1 MATERRATDSHV
13 APSVL
18 KSADFVRIVTRA
30 DGDGLAAAGLLA
42 RELSRRETPF
52 QVTIGKTVADRTARV
67 QGGTA
72 TDDQSVTVAI
82 GALEPTADGTS
93 ESASDAPAGTR
104 TISLERTD
112 RPATLETAEL
122 LGDLGSQ
129 PDLQLTLAGTT
140 AAGIEP
146 GAGETEWLLE
156 RALEE
161 DLLERRPGVAVP
173 TTDPV
178 DGLAH
183 SMACLAPW
191 SGDVDAT
198 EAALES
204 VPTALENPADLSVDD
219 HRTIGSLVALD
230 AVGHDEAVDAAGT
243 AIGRFLRPYTLPDGP
258 FATLGGFAEVL
269 EATAQVEPGTGIALA
284 MGHSAREPA
293 LESWRACGRQVHD
306 AIDSATTSRYGGL
319 FALDCADHASTGQ
332 PMPVR
337 SIARLVAAYRSP
349 EPAVLAVGPHSAALT
364 IRESRP
370 LEGTV
375 DAVATQL
382 NTGTQYDHGRQWCS
396 FRFDDGID
404 TERVID
410 TVRDQL

>member
-1 MATERRATDSHV
+1 MATERRATDSH
-13 APSVL
+13 AAASVL
-18 KSADFVRIVTRA
+18 ESADFVRIVTRA

-52 QVTIGKTVADRTARV
+52 QVTVGTTVADRTARV

-82 GALEPTADGTS
+82 GALESTGDAGSGP
-93 ESASDAPAGTR
+93 ASDARAGAR

-122 LGDLGSQ
+122 LGDLGSE

-146 GAGETEWLLE
+146 GAGGTEWLLE

-161 DLLERRPGVAVP
+161 DVLERRPGVAVP
-173 TTDPV
+173 TTDPI

-183 SMACLAPW
+183 STACLAPW
-191 SGDVDAT
+191 SGDLDAT

-204 VPTALENPADLSVDD
+204 VPTALEHPAELSVDD
-219 HRTIGSLVALD
+219 HRAIGSLVALD
-230 AVGHDEAVDAAGT
+230 AVGHDGAVDAAGT
-243 AIGRFLRPYTLPDGP
+243 AIGRFLRPYALPDGP

-284 MGHSAREPA
+284 MGHTTREPA
-293 LESWRACGRQVHD
+293 LETWRACGQQVHD

-319 FALDCADHASTGQ
+319 FALDCADHASTERGL
-332 PMPVR
+332 PLR
-337 SIARLVAAYRSP
+337 SIARVVAAYRSP
-349 EPAVLAVGPHSAALT
+349 EQAVLAVGPDSAALAV
-364 IRESRP
+364 RESQP
-370 LEGTV
+370 LEGRI
-375 DAVATQL
+375 DAIATHL
-382 NTGTQYDHGRQWCS
+382 GAGAQYDLGRQWCS
-396 FRFDDGID
+396 LRFDAQTD